1 MGTYKTNW
9 KLTET
14 VMPEDFNR
22 IEENIKENN
31 KNHNDFKNEY
41 DKTLKEQ
48 NKKIDNK
55 PEKSDVV
62 LKIPQ
67 RLPATTDL
75 NTVVKGGNYIV
86 VENTPNSPV
95 SYGRLVVYQW
105 DASVKWITQV
115 LYSDITN
122 EVYTRCSTN

>member
-31 KNHNDFKNEY
+31 KNHNDFKIEY

-48 NKKIDNK
+48 NKKLIINQK
-55 PEKSDVV
+55 N
-62 LKIPQ
+62 Q
-67 RLPATTDL
+67 M
-75 NTVVKGGNYIV
+75 
-86 VENTPNSPV
+86 
-95 SYGRLVVYQW
+95 
-105 DASVKWITQV
+105 
-115 LYSDITN
+115 
-122 EVYTRCSTN
+122 